1 MFRFVVFIFFLL
13 SACSHRSENHIVLW
27 TQMQPAGREVLQ
39 SALDEFM
46 TENPEIIC
54 EQLYFETEELRSN
67 FQISVLG
74 GSGPDLVYGPAD
86 QVGPFVTMELIH
98 PLDSFYN
105 DDFLAVFVEASKVRY
120 NGNLY
125 LLGDRVG
132 NHLTLVYNRDILEN
146 PPQNTDELLAMSNQ
160 YSVDLDG
167 DGMIDQFTLVFNY
180 IEPFFAIPF
189 LGGFGGW
196 VMNDE
201 NQPILNTPEMTNGM
215 AFLAKLKTENVIPR
229 ECDYDIANSLFKEG
243 KAAMIINGPWSWGG
257 YLDAE
262 MNIGLAKIPKVSQ
275 TGKWPTPMVSAL
287 GYSININS
295 TEKRLEN
302 SIKLLEF
309 LLQSEIQLRFTE
321 KLNTIPSHKTALKNP
336 QFQTGMLKASADQM
350 SVGKPMPVV
359 PEMRAIWDAMRPHY
373 QAVLNGSLTPKEAT
387 EKMQTDAEKKITE
400 MYE

>member
-1 MFRFVVFIFFLL
+1 
-13 SACSHRSENHIVLW
+13 
-27 TQMQPAGREVLQ
+27 MQPAGREVLQ

-243 KAAMIINGPWSWGG
+243 KAAMIINGSWSWGG